1 MLMDRIAAVRIWTY
15 IAHRGGWLKD
25 ALSWQ
30 AHTRQVENNLSDE
43 LHDKLTKQFV
53 DIRTAHLIKRL
64 KGDDL
69 LSANVGEG
77 GVVEVDGHRL
87 GRLEGLRFR
96 AERAGT
102 RTANRAVLNAAAAS
116 LRPVIAGRVDAI
128 ESAENRAFTLG
139 PDATII
145 WNGEEIATLIEG
157 SGLTRPLVQ
166 VFNDDLLD
174 VTARARVED
183 RLKTWLTTHVD
194 YVLAPLVV
202 SLGL

>member
-1 MLMDRIAAVRIWTY
+1 
-15 IAHRGGWLKD
+15 
-25 ALSWQ
+25 
-30 AHTRQVENNLSDE
+30 
-43 LHDKLTKQFV
+43 
-53 DIRTAHLIKRL
+53 
-64 KGDDL
+64 
-69 LSANVGEG
+69 
-77 GVVEVDGHRL
+77 GHRL

-194 YVLAPLVV
+194 YVLAPLTKALEAELPSPVRGIV
-202 SLGL
+202 YQLSENLGTIPRAMVEAQLRALKDKERKALARLGIRFGVEYVFFPALLKAAPINLRCLLWIAAHR